1 MHILENALLFPR
13 VGIVS
18 LLKRSQLVVDRL
30 EFFVEI
36 LAVHLEL
43 LLVVLGNILPV
54 ELSHGILILL
64 RNELT
69 SKLSPI
75 GLDKILNKI
84 FQIFVQNGIIE
95 VVNNC
100 HRLNDISRWLRL
112 CARFGSALLVHCIL
126 RLCVVNQSHCLLLFW
141 SVLLLSFLQKSSDIP
156 IDELVHDLL
165 QRKVE
170 QDFKEAHY
178 FVYFWNMV
186 KSTIDEI
193 LFFFLIWSF
202 LSLLIIRGRVLN
214 QHFYHLVKLLD
225 HLPVYI
231 LAETLKQS
239 NFLWVLSPR
248 TNGVDGVLLFLAFW
262 TFIWGQSICLVLTR
276 II

>member
-100 HRLNDISRWLRL
+100 HRLNDISR
-112 CARFGSALLVHCIL
+112 
-126 RLCVVNQSHCLLLFW
+126 
-141 SVLLLSFLQKSSDIP
+141 
-156 IDELVHDLL
+156 
-165 QRKVE
+165 
-170 QDFKEAHY
+170 
-178 FVYFWNMV
+178 
-186 KSTIDEI
+186 
-193 LFFFLIWSF
+193 
-202 LSLLIIRGRVLN
+202 
-214 QHFYHLVKLLD
+214 
-225 HLPVYI
+225 
-231 LAETLKQS
+231 
-239 NFLWVLSPR
+239 
-248 TNGVDGVLLFLAFW
+248 
-262 TFIWGQSICLVLTR
+262 
-276 II
+276 